1 LRACVKCGQPVAATA
16 VFCPGCGSQLPKVV
30 QGDLEDLL
38 GKKMWPEAWETAVV
52 LMSDD
57 QEVGKLHH
65 PMPLAFY
72 MELLPKERK
81 QYDEAL
87 RRFLEKESSRT
98 QELNQALAYYKL
110 GMAYERYEMKGFKK
124 ALEAYKRATTLLP
137 GFALAH
143 HRRGLVFRH
152 MKKHEKQAAE
162 SFTMAG
168 GADPQFSLA
177 FFGQGIVNE
186 SRGKIDEAQAALQK
200 ALAVDP
206 LNAAAH
212 NALGLVYAKKKQY
225 DAARREFEKV
235 LELFP
240 NNPTARNNMEL
251 AMLGKGRGFRDAYKR
266 GDETEWAKNYL
277 EEGKRQ
283 VAQGNSEAA
292 LEYFERVLRM
302 RPAALSAYR
311 ERGSLNLSLGKNE
324 EAARDFAMSLFT
336 DRRVPSGGAFKEGY
350 LSEKYKGERR
360 QAQSH
365 IATYLLNELRSA
377 HNPEAVS
384 DLIKWTKKP
393 MKYSFKDEIN
403 TARKLEKEDPA
414 EANYL
419 LGVIHALKEEY
430 SKAIEFLSQA
440 ITTTAVPGPGPY
452 YFRGL
457 CLLRERSEV
466 QEKTLVRGRDE
477 KMAELAARAEQD
489 FREALSKGLAGK
501 LCPSCGHRASDPEAF
516 CLRCGSRLL
525 GQPA

>member
-1 LRACVKCGQPVAATA
+1 
-16 VFCPGCGSQLPKVV
+16 
-30 QGDLEDLL
+30 
-38 GKKMWPEAWETAVV
+38 M

-57 QEVGKLHH
+57 QEVAKLHH
-65 PMPLAFY
+65 LMPLAFY
-72 MELLPKERK
+72 MELLPNERK

-87 RRFLEKESSRT
+87 RRFLERESRRA

-110 GMAYERYEMKGFKK
+110 GMGYERFEMKGFKK
-124 ALEAYKRATTLLP
+124 ALEAYKRALDHFP

-143 HRRGLVFRH
+143 HRRGLVFRY

-162 SFTMAG
+162 SFMRAG
-168 GADPQFSLA
+168 GADPQFSPA
-177 FFGQGIVNE
+177 YFGLGIVNE
-186 SRGKIDEAQAALQK
+186 SRGKMNEAQAALQK

-212 NALGLVYAKKKQY
+212 NALGLVYAKKKQF

-283 VAQGNSEAA
+283 AAQGNSEAA
-292 LEYFERVLRM
+292 FEYFERVLRM
-302 RPAALSAYR
+302 RPAAFAAYR
-311 ERGSLNLSLGKNE
+311 ERASLNLGLGREE
-324 EAARDFAMSLFT
+324 EAAHDFAMSLFT

-350 LSEKYKGERR
+350 LSEQYKGERR

-365 IATYLLNELRSA
+365 IAAYLLNELRSTC
-377 HNPEAVS
+377 NPEAVS

-393 MKYSFKDEIN
+393 MKYSFKDETN
-403 TARKLEKEDPA
+403 TARKLQKEDPG

-419 LGVIHALKEEY
+419 LGVIHALKGEHSE
-430 SKAIEFLSQA
+430 AIEFLNQVIA
-440 ITTTAVPGPGPY
+440 TTAAPGPGPY

-457 CLLRERSEV
+457 CLLRGRSRM

-477 KMAELAARAEQD
+477 KMAELAASAEQD
-489 FREALSKGLAGK
+489 FRRALNNGLEGK
-501 LCPSCGHRASDPEAF
+501 LCPRCGHRAPDPEAF
-516 CLRCGSRLL
+516 CLRCGSQLL